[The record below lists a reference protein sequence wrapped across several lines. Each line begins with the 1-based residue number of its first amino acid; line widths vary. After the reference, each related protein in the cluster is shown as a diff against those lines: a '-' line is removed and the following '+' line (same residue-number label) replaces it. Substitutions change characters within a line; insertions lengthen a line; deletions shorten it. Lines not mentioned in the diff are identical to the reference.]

1 MQKTRFLSAFMLF
14 FLPSATA
21 HKAQQEKDSSET
33 DSESN
38 FDKVSV
44 RVVCLKFIFL

>member
-1 MQKTRFLSAFMLF
+1 MQTTRFLYAFMLF

-21 HKAQQEKDSSET
+21 HKAQQEKNSSET

-38 FDKVSV
+38 IDKVSV
-44 RVVCLKFIFL
+44 RVACSGFISL